1 MAGMISDW
9 RVHAAESEL
18 AKLVAE
24 LRPGELDAWL
34 DAATPRLPETV
45 RVNPCR
51 SDVEWTQALLEEM
64 GATPIEWFNQKG
76 GAYTMPWEKARCE
89 NDSFMENLRAL
100 HTSGRITRQEAASMM
115 PVQALDIQPGHRVL
129 DLCAAPGSK
138 TTQIAEALDG
148 LGLVVANEPNPGRA
162 NNLVSNVQ
170 RSGHLNIVVVR
181 EDGRNFPRV
190 AEPGFDRILVDAP
203 CTGTGT
209 TRKNTDVWTKWKP
222 HHGEQMSRL
231 QIGILSRAA
240 MLLRPGGSM
249 VYSTCSIDPMENEN
263 VVEQV
268 LDRFPWLS
276 LKKINRNEVFPALTT
291 RPGQTEQSKDCI
303 RVWNDENDGSGFFIA
318 VFTQIEAGQNSA
330 RATRA
335 HPRDEG
341 KEPTPITPK
350 PLRKMDLDLG
360 SSDDY
365 NLIHEWGMDDNGLT
379 LWRRG
384 QYAHIS
390 NDAIREWLWDA
401 PRLTGKHQLYPGGHW
416 QPLRV
421 LQAGQPVWK
430 IRKERNRFISTG
442 VHGLAKRVTNHCI
455 TIDRELAIRLLNGE
469 EPGRSTLV
477 QEFQGQRDGGILLDC
492 EGEFIPAWL
501 AGKLSLMMTDA
512 EQHILRLKLGL
523 V

>member
-1 MAGMISDW
+1 MGGMVSDW
-9 RVHAAESEL
+9 RAHAADSEL
-18 AKLVAE
+18 SKLVE
-24 LRPGELDAWL
+24 QLRPGELDSWL

-51 SDVEWTQALLEEM
+51 SDAEWTRQTLLEM
-64 GATPIEWFNQKG
+64 GAKSIDWFTGTG

-89 NDSFMENLRAL
+89 NSEFIENIRSL
-100 HTSGRITRQEAASMM
+100 HITGRITRQEAASMM
-115 PVQALDIQPGHRVL
+115 PVQALDVQPGHRVL

-138 TTQIAEALDG
+138 TTQIAEALRGD
-148 LGLVVANEPNPGRA
+148 GLVVANEPNPGRA

-170 RSGHLNIVVVR
+170 RSGHLNVVVAR

-209 TRKNTDVWTKWKP
+209 TRKNTDVWAKWKP

-240 MLLRPGGSM
+240 MLLRPQGRM
-249 VYSTCSIDPMENEN
+249 VYSTCSIDPAENEK
-263 VVEQV
+263 VVEII
-268 LDRFPWLS
+268 LERFPWLS
-276 LKKINRNEVFPALTT
+276 LVDVNRSDIFPGLITRSGLTEKT
-291 RPGQTEQSKDCI
+291 KQCI

-318 VFTQIEAGQNSA
+318 IFSQNEEDEVAA

-335 HPRDEG
+335 HPRDIG
-341 KEPTPITPK
+341 KEPVPITPK
-350 PLRKMDLDLG
+350 PLGKMDLRLGDLE
-360 SSDDY
+360 DQMLF
-365 NLIHEWGMDDNGLT
+365 NEWGMNEEGLT

-390 NDAIREWLWDA
+390 TNAIREWLWDA
-401 PRLTGKHQLYPGGHW
+401 PRLTGKHHLYPGGHW

-430 IRKERNRFISTG
+430 IRKGRNRLISTG
-442 VHGLAKRVTNHCI
+442 IHGLARRVTNHCME
-455 TIDRELAIRLLNGE
+455 IDRDLVIRLLNGE
-469 EPGRSTLV
+469 EPGRSTLADG
-477 QEFQGQRDGGILLDC
+477 FQNQRDGGILLVH
-492 EGEFIPAWL
+492 ENEFLPAWL
-501 AGKLSLMMTDA
+501 AGKMSLMMTDA
-512 EQHILRLKLGL
+512 EKHILSLKLGL

>member
-1 MAGMISDW
+1 
-9 RVHAAESEL
+9 
-18 AKLVAE
+18 
-24 LRPGELDAWL
+24 
-34 DAATPRLPETV
+34 
-45 RVNPCR
+45 
-51 SDVEWTQALLEEM
+51 
-64 GATPIEWFNQKG
+64 
-76 GAYTMPWEKARCE
+76 MPWEKARCE

-162 NNLVSNVQ
+162 NNLASNVQ
-170 RSGHLNIVVVR
+170 RSGHLKIVVVR

-303 RVWNDENDGSGFFIA
+303 RVWLS
-318 VFTQIEAGQNSA
+318 
-330 RATRA
+330 
-335 HPRDEG
+335 
-341 KEPTPITPK
+341 
-350 PLRKMDLDLG
+350 
-360 SSDDY
+360 
-365 NLIHEWGMDDNGLT
+365 LIH
-379 LWRRG
+379 
-384 QYAHIS
+384 I
-390 NDAIREWLWDA
+390 
-401 PRLTGKHQLYPGGHW
+401 
-416 QPLRV
+416 
-421 LQAGQPVWK
+421 
-430 IRKERNRFISTG
+430 
-442 VHGLAKRVTNHCI
+442 
-455 TIDRELAIRLLNGE
+455 
-469 EPGRSTLV
+469 
-477 QEFQGQRDGGILLDC
+477 
-492 EGEFIPAWL
+492 
-501 AGKLSLMMTDA
+501 
-512 EQHILRLKLGL
+512 
-523 V
+523 